1 MVEKIRE
8 DENNLDIK
16 MYFYILKG
24 VSTVDPNDYLKRY
37 GSEIKNS
44 SELPSIVNQIKT
56 PEGLRLANEIKDGS
70 SLTELE
76 GDLQALSIIIWK
88 YKIW

>member
-1 MVEKIRE
+1 M
-8 DENNLDIK
+8 
-16 MYFYILKG
+16 LKG
-24 VSTVDPNDYLKRY
+24 VSTVDPNEYLKRY

-44 SELPSIVNQIKT
+44 SELPSIVNEIKT

-76 GDLQALSIIIWK
+76 GDLQALSIII
-88 YKIW
+88 